1 MLLLQRALETR
12 TVPPAPANY
21 QSGVALNQFQR
32 IGLDLD
38 GGSLANEIKP

>member
-1 MLLLQRALETR
+1 MLLLQRALETK
-12 TVPPAPANY
+12 TLPPAPANY

-38 GGSLANEIKP
+38 GSGLANEIKP